1 MEYMT
6 ILKSIGAGL
15 AGIFVGAILATV
27 TDMVLEKTGVLPSD
41 NLYVAAWLI
50 WVVLAYRTIY
60 TILGCYVTAKLAP
73 KNPMAHAVAVGL
85 LGVVAAAAGAYATR
99 NMNLGPQW
107 YAWTLAAIT
116 IPTGF
121 IGGWLAKR

>member
-1 MEYMT
+1 MVS
-6 ILKSIGAGL
+6 ILKSIGAAL
-15 AGIFVGAILATV
+15 AGILTGALPAVATDEILHA
-27 TDMVLEKTGVLPSD
+27 TGVLPRE

-50 WVVLAYRTIY
+50 WVVLAYRTVY

-99 NMNLGPQW
+99 DMNLGPQW
-107 YAWTLAAIT
+107 YAWTLAALT
-116 IPTGF
+116 IPTGW
-121 IGGWLAKR
+121 IGGWIAKR

>member
-1 MEYMT
+1 MVST
-6 ILKSIGAGL
+6 LKSIGAAL
-15 AGIFVGAILATV
+15 AGILTGALLAVATDEILHA
-27 TDMVLEKTGVLPSD
+27 TGVLPRE

-50 WVVLAYRTIY
+50 WVVLAYRTVY

-107 YAWTLAAIT
+107 YAWTLAALT
-116 IPTGF
+116 IPTGW

>member
-27 TDMVLEKTGVLPSD
+27 TDMILEKTGVLPSD

>member
-1 MEYMT
+1 MA
-6 ILKSIGAGL
+6 ILKSIGAAL

-27 TDMVLEKTGVLPSD
+27 TDMILERTGVLPSD

-50 WVVLAYRTIY
+50 WIVLAYRTVY

-99 NMNLGPQW
+99 NMDLGPQW

-116 IPTGF
+116 IPTGW
-121 IGGWLAKR
+121 IGGMIHERTR

>member
-1 MEYMT
+1 MT

-15 AGIFVGAILATV
+15 AGIFTGAILATV
-27 TDMVLEKTGVLPSD
+27 TDMILEKTGVLPSD

-50 WVVLAYRTIY
+50 WVVLAYRTAY

-116 IPTGF
+116 VPTGW